1 MSYFEIKSVKY
12 PNMFWRVEDE
22 AIPGNKNYVRKY
34 IDNNEK
40 PEMIRYSKAPF
51 TVIQGMTAANGK
63 WCTCEALVSAAAK
76 DAKRTCRIYISRIGN
91 KDPEFS
97 SLIELDNGRLRL
109 NAKVEHYIENGKKYD
124 QKLADKSRNL
134 LAEYKVSM
142 GNIDPKLFGD
152 IKSETG
158 AVIDLYAEI
167 INNDKIKIYI
177 YAAGGSG
184 KTYSL
189 VNFSDYILGK
199 NVGIVPIFI
208 PVKYLIADNDSP
220 ILDYM
225 CLKYAN
231 LFGENNTTINKGE
244 FLIRLNS
251 YLANTKQRIVIIL
264 DGINE
269 EQEKGISDIGK
280 LDGIDNCSIIV
291 TSRNTTNAMT
301 HLNWTGYKIL
311 SLQGLSYEKIRDYIA
326 SKNIDIPA
334 DFIYD
339 QSVLTSPMF
348 LRMFVESMTDTRVR
362 TDACSQASIM
372 DAWINR
378 QFEVIGKNNFNPV
391 LDWLL
396 PVFALI
402 LYDMIGQ
409 RVSLSVVDKKA
420 ALDKTLII
428 LNDSDIKDNIA
439 AYGYDVWDCDIS
451 LRETY
456 RYFNVVV
463 CSKLAMLQ
471 QSVNEDFHW
480 RHEHFRDFF
489 VAKGLEVL
497 KRFSEEKYYKEY
509 IAKFMD
515 VFKYPEVFEKNNY
528 SAFTIALYFTELVK
542 HNLVEEV
549 AKNIYIYTMIRNIIY
564 YSDDLG
570 FTDKVI
576 EYANYELMV
585 DEFSSDFDQFD
596 IANTLNGVACTLLKI
611 QDISKKLDGKE
622 IAERAE
628 KLLKKADNMLE
639 RLYPNV
645 YELDIREIP
654 DIDNMSPEEVIKYF
668 EFMSERLA
676 MTLDIKSGENKKYL
690 ELYSRICGNRGLLY
704 LTKYYLSVE
713 NNIDSSDGVNT
724 FMKNAH
730 DYHVVGALYKYCLY
744 DYAFYYYSQYHENK
758 DEVENARDRFD
769 ISLLA
774 LGTDEYHEKNYQKS
788 ISYYE
793 LSRKWVSKESTK
805 PRTLSYLVRSKVA
818 DYRENSDKYTQKDLL
833 NIIRME
839 EDALYLYSRYKMRL
853 QIERVA
859 DVIKE
864 FIDAYK
870 KYGVNGL
877 RDEEIDAE
885 VIALA
890 QDIDRKYVELYITTT
905 SLPEVEKY
913 YLES

>member
-1 MSYFEIKSVKY
+1 M
-12 PNMFWRVEDE
+12 
-22 AIPGNKNYVRKY
+22 
-34 IDNNEK
+34 
-40 PEMIRYSKAPF
+40 
-51 TVIQGMTAANGK
+51 
-63 WCTCEALVSAAAK
+63 
-76 DAKRTCRIYISRIGN
+76 
-91 KDPEFS
+91 
-97 SLIELDNGRLRL
+97 
-109 NAKVEHYIENGKKYD
+109 
-124 QKLADKSRNL
+124 
-134 LAEYKVSM
+134 
-142 GNIDPKLFGD
+142 
-152 IKSETG
+152 
-158 AVIDLYAEI
+158 
-167 INNDKIKIYI
+167 
-177 YAAGGSG
+177 
-184 KTYSL
+184 
-189 VNFSDYILGK
+189 
-199 NVGIVPIFI
+199 
-208 PVKYLIADNDSP
+208 
-220 ILDYM
+220 
-225 CLKYAN
+225 
-231 LFGENNTTINKGE
+231 
-244 FLIRLNS
+244 
-251 YLANTKQRIVIIL
+251 
-264 DGINE
+264 
-269 EQEKGISDIGK
+269 
-280 LDGIDNCSIIV
+280 
-291 TSRNTTNAMT
+291 
-301 HLNWTGYKIL
+301 
-311 SLQGLSYEKIRDYIA
+311 
-326 SKNIDIPA
+326 
-334 DFIYD
+334 
-339 QSVLTSPMF
+339 
-348 LRMFVESMTDTRVR
+348 
-362 TDACSQASIM
+362 
-372 DAWINR
+372 
-378 QFEVIGKNNFNPV
+378 
-391 LDWLL
+391 
-396 PVFALI
+396 
-402 LYDMIGQ
+402 
-409 RVSLSVVDKKA
+409 
-420 ALDKTLII
+420 
-428 LNDSDIKDNIA
+428 
-439 AYGYDVWDCDIS
+439 
-451 LRETY
+451 
-456 RYFNVVV
+456 
-463 CSKLAMLQ
+463 
-471 QSVNEDFHW
+471 
-480 RHEHFRDFF
+480 
-489 VAKGLEVL
+489 
-497 KRFSEEKYYKEY
+497 
-509 IAKFMD
+509 
-515 VFKYPEVFEKNNY
+515 
-528 SAFTIALYFTELVK
+528 
-542 HNLVEEV
+542 

-704 LTKYYLSVE
+704 LTKHYLSVE

-744 DYAFYYYSQYHENK
+744 DYAFYYYSRYHENK